1 MSVTASS
8 EMTRM
13 HEMSVQQGREMAEL
27 KAEVERLSDKEK
39 AVWRTNQEQAR
50 HITELE
56 EELQSEVDS
65 RLQAWRENGELRR
78 ENERLRE
85 SNQNRL
91 NIFRKFL
98 RKTKQ
103 VRLDLLAQEAAAG
116 RLREWQRKA
125 FAAHPNIDM
134 DIEFVEGKDENPR

>member
-1 MSVTASS
+1 MDRTIKLTPAEAVDLLHQKD
-8 EMTRM
+8 TR
-13 HEMSVQQGREMAEL
+13 
-27 KAEVERLSDKEK
+27 
-39 AVWRTNQEQAR
+39 
-50 HITELE
+50 ITELE
-56 EELQSEVDS
+56 AEV
-65 RLQAWRENGELRR
+65 
-78 ENERLRE
+78 ERLRE